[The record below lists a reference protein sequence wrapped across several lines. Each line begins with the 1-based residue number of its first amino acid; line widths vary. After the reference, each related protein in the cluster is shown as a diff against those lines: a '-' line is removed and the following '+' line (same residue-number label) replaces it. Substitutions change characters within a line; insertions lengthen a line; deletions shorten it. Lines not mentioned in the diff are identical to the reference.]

1 MMVKKEKAFWIVKHV
16 LVIICDSTEAIL
28 NSILKLFLWNYQ
40 EKNGVVNMWG
50 KYNSIVRFAV

>member
-28 NSILKLFLWNYQ
+28 NNILKLFLWNYR
-40 EKNGVVNMWG
+40 KKTVVNMWG
-50 KYNSIVRFAV
+50 KYNSIVRFVV

>member
-28 NSILKLFLWNYQ
+28 NNIFKLFLWNYQ
-40 EKNGVVNMWG
+40 EKNGG
-50 KYNSIVRFAV
+50 KYVG